1 MKQVKVL
8 FIIFFITMLF
18 PLSAAVVAA
27 EGEEPVEA
35 ENPSTG
41 SAKEQGIDLFMD
53 NKPEEAAPLLQTA
66 LRQEPENGK
75 LYLYLAVCYEQMGD
89 FHAAQEI
96 YRDGLPNAGSDK
108 ATFYY
113 NMGVNYQRL
122 EEHEQ
127 AKDMYKKALELNS
140 DLAGAYLN
148 RANLNVRQGEFSD
161 AVADYRVYLSL
172 RPNSDQKDNI
182 QQMIA
187 LLNKRVVE
195 AERKRL
201 EEERKRREEEQR
213 QQALLDQVLSS
224 LEESGGET
232 TNLSAGTGEVK
243 EYDQEF
249 DIVD

>member
-8 FIIFFITMLF
+8 FIIFYITMLF
-18 PLSAAVVAA
+18 PLGAALVSAA
-27 EGEEPVEA
+27 EGEPVGA
-35 ENPSTG
+35 ENPQTG
-41 SAKEQGIDLFMD
+41 SVKEQGIDLFMN
-53 NKPEEAAPLLQTA
+53 NKPEEAAALLQTA
-66 LRQEPENGK
+66 LRQEPENGR

-89 FHAAQEI
+89 FHAAQQI

-122 EEHEQ
+122 EEYGRAE
-127 AKDMYKKALELNS
+127 DMYKKALELNNE
-140 DLAGAYLN
+140 LAGAYLN
-148 RANLNVRQGEFSD
+148 RANVNVRQGEFSD

-172 RPNSDQKDNI
+172 RPNSSQKESI
-182 QQMIA
+182 RQMIA
-187 LLNKRVVE
+187 LLNKKVVE

-213 QQALLDQVLSS
+213 RQALLDQVLSS
-224 LEESGGET
+224 LEESGEET
-232 TNLSAGTGEVK
+232 KNLSAGTGEVK